1 MRHSSGDSTSAARE
15 FQGWNSTVD
24 ICTAHIDVGDRRD
37 AQLVGRAVVARE
49 SVTRTV
55 GHPVRAPP
63 SGSRFWCTLSPSVP
77 VGKRCIMQGRSRRA
91 FTIPSPDGQVVV
103 REIEFRLA
111 ALREIHPVRVG
122 QAHDATVDLDLGRTA
137 LGCVR
142 HERTLSEVLPDDL
155 HQRLP
160 VPSVTRRIVVVGG
173 DATGMSAASTALR
186 HGGTDAYEVVVL
198 ERGHYTSY
206 SACGIPYWIAGEVPD
221 GDDLIARSPEQH
233 REAGIDLRMRTE
245 ATAIDLDEQVVSFRA
260 VDGDGSDGQVEY
272 DDLVLATGARP
283 TVPPLEGVDAEGI
296 FGVQSLEDGEAI
308 IKALT
313 GSDARKAVVVGAG
326 YIGVEMAEAMLQRG
340 LEVTVVDQAPEPFT
354 QIDPDMGALVREA
367 MDGMG
372 ITVLTS
378 TPVEGFDV
386 GDDGRVCAVRTGEG
400 ALEADIVVLGLG
412 VAPNVDLARDA
423 GLTIG
428 ESGGIATD
436 VRMRAVGHENV
447 WAGGDC
453 VETHH
458 RLSGR
463 GVAIALGTHANKHG
477 RIIGINLAG
486 GYGAFPG
493 VIGTAIS
500 KVCSLEIGRTGLG
513 EAEARAAGFGFV
525 TTTIESSNVAGYF
538 PGAEMMT
545 IKVLAEQRSGRL
557 LGAQIVGR
565 ANSAKRIDVFA
576 TAIWNNMGV
585 EELTFMDLSYAP
597 PFSPTWDAVLVTARK
612 ATKEVEANSP
622 ASPA

>member
-1 MRHSSGDSTSAARE
+1 M
-15 FQGWNSTVD
+15 
-24 ICTAHIDVGDRRD
+24 
-37 AQLVGRAVVARE
+37 
-49 SVTRTV
+49 
-55 GHPVRAPP
+55 
-63 SGSRFWCTLSPSVP
+63 
-77 VGKRCIMQGRSRRA
+77 
-91 FTIPSPDGQVVV
+91 
-103 REIEFRLA
+103 
-111 ALREIHPVRVG
+111 
-122 QAHDATVDLDLGRTA
+122 
-137 LGCVR
+137 
-142 HERTLSEVLPDDL
+142 
-155 HQRLP
+155 
-160 VPSVTRRIVVVGG
+160 
-173 DATGMSAASTALR
+173 
-186 HGGTDAYEVVVL
+186 
-198 ERGHYTSY
+198 
-206 SACGIPYWIAGEVPD
+206 
-221 GDDLIARSPEQH
+221 
-233 REAGIDLRMRTE
+233 
-245 ATAIDLDEQVVSFRA
+245 VSFRA
-260 VDGDGSDGQVEY
+260 VDGDGSDGQSSEY

-308 IKALT
+308 IKALRPDRT
-313 GSDARKAVVVGAG
+313 RAKAVVVGAG
-326 YIGVEMAEAMLQRG
+326 YIGVEMAEAMVQRG

-367 MDGMG
+367 MEGMG
-372 ITVLTS
+372 ITVLTG

-386 GDDGRVCAVRTGEG
+386 GEDGRVRAVRTGDG
-400 ALEADIVVLGLG
+400 ALDGRHRRPG
-412 VAPNVDLARDA
+412 AR
-423 GLTIG
+423 
-428 ESGGIATD
+428 
-436 VRMRAVGHENV
+436 RRAQRRPG
-447 WAGGDC
+447 ARRGPDD
-453 VETHH
+453 
-458 RLSGR
+458 R
-463 GVAIALGTHANKHG
+463 GVRRASPPTCGCARSGTRTCGRAATASRPTTASPGTASRSRSGTHANKHG

-576 TAIWNNMGV
+576 TAIWNGMGV

-597 PFSPTWDAVLVTARK
+597 PFSPTWDAVLVAARK